1 MAEPIDD
8 EEQMDISDDL
18 FMFKDCDDIPFD
30 LELLL
35 AGSIEK
41 DLVLSGDIQSIFNL
55 IETVSHDQGCQV
67 ITTVNAN
74 KSDKLEDDVDCG
86 TSPGIPAQDIPTH
99 PNEWLVTDRISRRLR
114 PPRLYEF
121 LYLLLQKP
129 SYASYASYKDK
140 SQGIFRVHEPEKI
153 AELWQQIKSRQSNQ
167 KMTYDNFARAIRW
180 YYKNDIMKKTNTRYT
195 FQFSSRTLQEF
206 IDDENNNV
214 GVGYSNVNQ
223 KLIGILG
230 T

>member
-1 MAEPIDD
+1 MAEPTDH
-8 EEQMDISDDL
+8 EREMDILDKIFMSEDYDDIDIDPDLYLDDL
-18 FMFKDCDDIPFD
+18 
-30 LELLL
+30 
-35 AGSIEK
+35 IEK
-41 DLVLSGDIQSIFNL
+41 DLVLSENIQPISNL
-55 IETVSHDQGCQV
+55 VTTVS
-67 ITTVNAN
+67 
-74 KSDKLEDDVDCG
+74 
-86 TSPGIPAQDIPTH
+86 QDIPRH

-140 SQGIFRVHEPEKI
+140 SQGIFQVHEPEKI

-180 YYKNDIMKKTNTRYT
+180 YYKKDIMKKTNARYT
-195 FQFSSRTLQEF
+195 FQFSSTTLQEF
-206 IDDENNNV
+206 INDEKNNV
-214 GVGYSNVNQ
+214 GLGYSNVNQ
-223 KLIGILG
+223 QLIGIFE